1 LSLGISYS
9 TCINFVQIF
18 SLLFMKALLSEEI
31 IDALLS
37 EELHDD
43 VAVM

>member
-1 LSLGISYS
+1 
-9 TCINFVQIF
+9 
-18 SLLFMKALLSEEI
+18 MKAILSEEI